1 MSLESFLQ
9 LIRQGEPVTPGTA
22 NRPLREMDQHVRY
35 IWEVLQAAAIGST
48 VYARRVTIE
57 ADAKKGMAV
66 YFNTK
71 RKQFERGL
79 AQLDTTPASGVLQTA
94 DTAQIWGVIATKHNA
109 TLADILL
116 YGYDDINILEA
127 TGGDTSAG
135 VYYLSGTTPGRLT
148 KQRPPVS
155 VPVLRADGQG
165 KVFVMP
171 QFVDFLDRHTHY
183 KFPLTCAPAGDH
195 SPPTPGERHTIDNA
209 NADLPGWL
217 PADHP
222 TFAGKAPAGAA
233 FGYNFEAHP
242 QLKNAWPP
250 LPATQTY
257 LEWNKGLDKD
267 IGFTGVPLGADGLCV
282 INRDGIWWM
291 SDCYGDVPWPTDY
304 DSTGSESYSD
314 SSDVKC
320 PRHLQMAMLLW
331 FTKAQFATD
340 VSVVRSLRSK
350 DARIKV
356 RCIDGSPATAGDL
369 EVLLDLNLTVKN
381 DEKGHLALKAFDPV
395 KNEFKRGPVVEGVY
409 ARSNNVSLSG
419 SETELRN
426 IGGTERTLFK
436 GVVGVEVAP
445 SDSRELD
452 VQLIRLDSVE
462 EQFYQDTTYLGFAA
476 SQQSEIRCKIHVP
489 SDTELANPQLA
500 LRFRL
505 LGRGAGT
512 LPALTVTARRC
523 PRPTDGLNIPVALP
537 TSASEFT
544 VTIDTQATLA
554 SGNTYVEA
562 ESEPFEVAAGD
573 VVFFTVKR
581 LSTDGYASEVGIL
594 QQVGILIAG
603 EDEE

>member
-9 LIRQGEPVTPGTA
+9 LIREGEPVTPGTA
-22 NRPLREMDQHVRY
+22 NRPMREMDQNVRY

-116 YGYDDINILEA
+116 YGYDDIDISEA
-127 TGGDTSAG
+127 TAGEVSAG
-135 VYYLSGTTPGRLT
+135 VYYLSGSTAGRLT

-165 KVFVMP
+165 KVFVVP
-171 QFVDFLDRHTHY
+171 QFVDFLDRHMHY
-183 KFPLTCAPAGDH
+183 KFPLTCRPAGDH
-195 SPPTPGERHTIDNA
+195 TPPSPGDRHAIE
-209 NADLPGWL
+209 NADDELPGWL
-217 PADHP
+217 PADHSV
-222 TFAGKAPAGAA
+222 FAGKAPAGAA
-233 FGYNFEAHP
+233 FGYNFDAHP

-250 LPATQTY
+250 LPTTQAY
-257 LEWNKGLDKD
+257 IEWDKALDKD
-267 IGFTGVPLGADGLCV
+267 VGFTGVPLGSDGLCV

-291 SDCYGDVPWPTDY
+291 SDCYGDVPWPADY

-314 SSDVKC
+314 SSDVEC
-320 PRHLQMAMLLW
+320 PRHLQMAMMLW
-331 FTKAQFATD
+331 FTKVQFATD
-340 VSVVRSLRSK
+340 VTVVRSLRSK
-350 DARIKV
+350 DARVKV

-369 EVLLDLNLTVKN
+369 EVLLDLNLTVAN
-381 DEKGHLALKAFDPV
+381 DAKGYHAIKEFDAT
-395 KNEFKRGPVVEGVY
+395 KNEFKRGPIVEAVY

-419 SETELRN
+419 NETEVREV
-426 IGGTERTLFK
+426 GGIERTLYK
-436 GVVGVEVAP
+436 GVIGVEVAP

-476 SQQSEIRCKIHVP
+476 SQQSEIRCKIHIP
-489 SDTELANPQLA
+489 SDTELVNPQLS
-500 LRFRL
+500 LRFRI
-505 LGRGAGT
+505 LGRGIGT

-523 PRPTDGLNIPVALP
+523 PRPTSGLDVPVALP
-537 TSASEFT
+537 TSGSEFA
-544 VTIDTQATLA
+544 VTIDTTTTLV
-554 SGNTYVEA
+554 SSNTYVEA
-562 ESEPFEVAAGD
+562 ESDPFEVEAGD

-581 LSTDGYASEVGIL
+581 LASDGYASEVGIL
-594 QQVGILIAG
+594 QQVGILTAG
-603 EDEE
+603 EAE

>member
-1 MSLESFLQ
+1 MSLEHFLQ
-9 LIRQGEPVTPGTA
+9 LIREGEPVTPGTA
-22 NRPLREMDQHVRY
+22 NRPLREMDQNVRY

-94 DTAQIWGVIATKHNA
+94 DTAQVWGVIATKHNA
-109 TLADILL
+109 TLADVLL
-116 YGYDDINILEA
+116 YGYDDIDISEA
-127 TGGDTSAG
+127 TGGVTSAG
-135 VYYLSGTTPGRLT
+135 VYYLSGATPGRLT
-148 KQRPPVS
+148 QQRPPVS

-165 KVFVMP
+165 NVFVMP
-171 QFVDFLDRHTHY
+171 QFVDFLDRHMHY
-183 KFPLTCAPAGDH
+183 KFPLTCRPAGDH
-195 SPPTPGERHTIDNA
+195 SPPTPGDRHTIENT

-217 PADHP
+217 PANHP
-222 TFAGKAPAGAA
+222 TFAGKAPAGSA
-233 FGYNFEAHP
+233 FGYNLDAHP

-250 LPATQTY
+250 LPATQAY
-257 LEWNKGLDKD
+257 LEWDKGLDKD
-267 IGFTGVPLGADGLCV
+267 VGFTGVPLGEDGLCV
-282 INRDGIWWM
+282 VNRDGIWWM
-291 SDCYGDVPWPTDY
+291 SDCYGDVPWPADY

-314 SSDVKC
+314 SSDVEC
-320 PRHLQMAMLLW
+320 PRHLQMAMLVW
-331 FTKAQFATD
+331 FTKVQFATD
-340 VSVVRSLRSK
+340 VTVVRSLRSK
-350 DARIKV
+350 DARVKV

-381 DEKGHLALKAFDPV
+381 DEKGHVALKEFDPA

-419 SETELRN
+419 SETETREVN
-426 IGGTERTLFK
+426 GTERTLFK

-500 LRFRL
+500 LRFRI
-505 LGRGAGT
+505 LGRALGT
-512 LPALTVTARRC
+512 LPLLTVTARRV
-523 PRPTDGLNIPVALP
+523 PRPADGLDTPVALP
-537 TSASEFT
+537 TSAAEFA
-544 VTIDTQATLA
+544 VTIDTQATLSA
-554 SGNTYVEA
+554 PNQYVEA
-562 ESEPFEVAAGD
+562 EAEPFDVEAGD

-594 QQVGILIAG
+594 QQVGILTAG
-603 EDEE
+603 EAEE